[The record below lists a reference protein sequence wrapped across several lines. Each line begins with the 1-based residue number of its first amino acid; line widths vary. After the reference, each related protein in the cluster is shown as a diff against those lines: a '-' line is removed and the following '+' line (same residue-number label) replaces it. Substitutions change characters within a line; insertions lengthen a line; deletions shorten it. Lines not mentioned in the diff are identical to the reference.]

1 MKKSELAWTLADF
14 EAAGVEA
21 PESVKSTPDL
31 SEGDLMTNEEVEEL
45 IKHSVAMLRILHDKQ
60 SPRYEAVVEVFKAD
74 MLALVQ
80 LGRLEENEYNELIDP
95 SNLRFNLL

>member
-60 SPRYEAVVEVFKAD
+60 SPRYEAVVEGFKAD

>member
-1 MKKSELAWTLADF
+1 MNKSELAWTLTDY

-21 PESVKSTPDL
+21 PESVKSTPEL
-31 SEGDLMTNEEVEEL
+31 CEGDLMTNEEVEEL
-45 IKHSVAMLRILHDKQ
+45 IKHSVATLRILWDKK
-60 SPRYEAVVEVFKAD
+60 SPRYEEVVGVFKND

-80 LGRLEENEYNELIDP
+80 LGRLEEDEYNELIDP